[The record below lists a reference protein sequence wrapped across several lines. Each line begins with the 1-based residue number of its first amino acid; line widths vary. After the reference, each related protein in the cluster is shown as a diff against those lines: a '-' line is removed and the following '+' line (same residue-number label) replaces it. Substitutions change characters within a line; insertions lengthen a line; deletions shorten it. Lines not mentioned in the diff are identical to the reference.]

1 MKKLITITGI
11 LVLTA
16 VIAYPV
22 FAWGPKWG
30 GMHRGMGYR
39 GHGPGYCW
47 QGTPAYGALTPEQQ
61 TKLDKLQQDFY
72 NETAKLRSELWAK
85 RGELNA
91 LLSSPNPDEQRV
103 KELQAQINELRNQL
117 SQKRLDF
124 DLQAR
129 KIVPNT
135 PGPYGGPGY
144 GMHRGP
150 YGPGYCWN

>member
-16 VIAYPV
+16 IIAYPV
-22 FAWGPKWG
+22 FAWGPRWG
-30 GMHRGMGYR
+30 GMHGQPGYW

-47 QGTPAYGALTPEQQ
+47 GGQTSYGNLTPEQQ
-61 TKLDKLQQDFY
+61 TRLEELQQDFY

-91 LLSSPNPDEQRV
+91 LLNSPNADEQRIRQ
-103 KELQAQINELRNQL
+103 LQAQLNDLRAQL

-124 DLQAR
+124 QLEAR
-129 KIVPNT
+129 KIAPNAT
-135 PGPYGGPGY
+135 IPYWGPGY
-144 GMHRGP
+144 RMHRGP

>member
-16 VIAYPV
+16 IIAYPV
-22 FAWGPKWG
+22 FAWGPRWG
-30 GMHRGMGYR
+30 GMHGGMGYW

-47 QGTPAYGALTPEQQ
+47 GGRAAYGTLTPDQQ
-61 TKLDKLQQDFY
+61 TKLNKLQQDFF

-85 RGELNA
+85 HAELNA
-91 LLSSPNPDEQRV
+91 LLSSPNPDAQKV
-103 KELQAQINELRNQL
+103 KELQAQINSLRDQL

-135 PGPYGGPGY
+135 PGPNVGPGY
-144 GMHRGP
+144 GMYRGP
-150 YGPGYCWN
+150 HGPGYCWN

>member
-16 VIAYPV
+16 IIAYPV
-22 FAWGPKWG
+22 FAWGPRWG
-30 GMHRGMGYR
+30 GMHGGMGYW

-47 QGTPAYGALTPEQQ
+47 RGPAAYGNLTPEQQ

-85 RGELNA
+85 QRELNA
-91 LLSSPNPDEQRV
+91 LLSSPNPDDQRIRQ
-103 KELQAQINELRNQL
+103 LQAQINDLRDQL

-124 DLQAR
+124 ELEAR

-135 PGPYGGPGY
+135 AVPYGGPGY
-144 GMHRGP
+144 GMHRGVP
-150 YGPGYCWN
+150 GPGYCWN

>member
-16 VIAYPV
+16 IIAYPV
-22 FAWGPKWG
+22 FAWGPHWG
-30 GMHRGMGYR
+30 AMHGGMGYW

-47 QGTPAYGALTPEQQ
+47 GGSGAYGNLTPEQQ
-61 TKLDKLQQDFY
+61 IKLNKLRQDFF

-85 RGELNA
+85 HAELNA
-91 LLSSPNPDEQRV
+91 LLSSPNPDEQKV
-103 KELQAQINELRNQL
+103 KGLQAQINSLRDQL

-135 PGPYGGPGY
+135 PGPNGGPAY
-144 GMHRGP
+144 GMYRGP
-150 YGPGYCWN
+150 HGPGYCWN

>member
-30 GMHRGMGYR
+30 GMHRGMGYG

-47 QGTPAYGALTPEQQ
+47 QGSRAYGNLTSEQQ
-61 TKLDKLQQDFY
+61 AKLNELSQNFY
-72 NETAKLRSELWAK
+72 NETAKFRSELWAK
-85 RGELNA
+85 RGQMKA
-91 LLSSPNPDEQRV
+91 LLNSQNPDEKEL
-103 KELQAQINELRNQL
+103 KELQAQINELSNQL

-124 DLQAR
+124 ELQVR
-129 KIVPNT
+129 KIAPNT